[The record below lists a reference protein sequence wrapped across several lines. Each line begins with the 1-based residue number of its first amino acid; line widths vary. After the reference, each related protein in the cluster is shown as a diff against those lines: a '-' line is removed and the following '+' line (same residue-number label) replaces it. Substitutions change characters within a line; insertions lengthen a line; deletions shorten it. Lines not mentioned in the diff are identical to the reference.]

1 MVREVITVAALTAAF
16 SFLGGCTPRAATLPG
31 FRSETKEFSQS
42 GETFGNPLMGYAPDA
57 RREMYQRTSHILYVD
72 ITMERAGTG
81 MWGI

>member
-42 GETFGNPLMGYAPDA
+42 GEKFGK
-57 RREMYQRTSHILYVD
+57 V
-72 ITMERAGTG
+72 
-81 MWGI
+81 

>member
-42 GETFGNPLMGYAPDA
+42 GEHHTFVCRYN
-57 RREMYQRTSHILYVD
+57 
-72 ITMERAGTG
+72 MERAGTG